1 MKLALSVLLLFITSV
16 TFAQKGE
23 IVKTEDGR
31 SVFLKSD
38 YTWEYLDTVTS
49 LHNPES
55 KINTDENACVLEV
68 DYTEPKLDSKIQSI
82 LNRGRAS
89 IKYVKKRVAKDANCD
104 VHDVLLLS
112 FVERK
117 EKAVYNFCAN
127 GIRVTYKRIGNT
139 ITKKLDLF

>member
-1 MKLALSVLLLFITSV
+1 MS
-16 TFAQKGE
+16 FAQKGE
-23 IVKTEDGR
+23 IIKTEDGR
-31 SVFLKSD
+31 RVFLKSD
-38 YTWEYLDTVTS
+38 YTWEYIDGQDSILHTS
-49 LHNPES
+49 TAQKLPQPMS
-55 KINTDENACVLEV
+55 ENVCMLEV